1 MYTMKHGDSSFK
13 LYFFN
18 SETQYYSLEK
28 ELGMRKPRELS
39 QWLHLSS
46 YVSWCQDDFVIKCL
60 WGCR

>member
-1 MYTMKHGDSSFK
+1 MVTLLFK

-18 SETQYYSLEK
+18 SETQYYGLEK

-46 YVSWCQDDFVIKCL
+46 YVSWCLDDFVIKCL
-60 WGCR
+60 